1 MRLFHL
7 PRTSASALLTVLL
20 VGCGREPEPPE
31 ARETP
36 RPPQTRPAAPAGEA
50 PPPAAADQPVLE
62 TKTGPAVY
70 ISDAFHGKKTASGDT
85 YDRGQLVAAHP
96 SYPMGTLVRV
106 TNLENGRAVVL
117 RVIDRSGAA
126 KNAESP
132 IIDVSRAAAER
143 LGFLQQGRV
152 RIRAERL
159 EPR

>member
-1 MRLFHL
+1 MHPPDGSKTAL
-7 PRTSASALLTVLL
+7 ALLTLL
-20 VGCGREPEPPE
+20 LAGCGQESEPPE
-31 ARETP
+31 TRDTP
-36 RPPQTRPAAPAGEA
+36 RQAETRPAGEA
-50 PPPAAADQPVLE
+50 PATAAADQPVLE
-62 TKTGPAVY
+62 TRTGPAVY

-85 YDRGQLVAAHP
+85 YDRDQLVAAHP

-132 IIDVSRAAAER
+132 IIDVSRAAAEH

-159 EPR
+159 APR